1 MSSHSPSRNN
11 NRRLALIAL
20 VLLVAVLIPI
30 LIRSSTDTETVVLY
44 CAHDSI
50 FADAIIQE
58 FEKRT
63 GVHVQVRYD
72 EEASKSL
79 GLSNLLIAE
88 RDNPRC
94 DVFWNNQT
102 LGTIRLKDEGVLAPC
117 PPDVFARIPGEHK
130 DPDHCW
136 AGFAGR
142 LRVYI
147 VNTQL
152 LSATDE
158 AIAERL
164 NSDSLSRVAIAMP
177 LYGTT
182 LTHYSLLANQMGLD
196 QLKEWHASLH
206 QRGIR
211 EARGNGSVKDLVADG
226 ACDLG
231 FTDTDDVF
239 VALDAKKPVDM
250 RPIRLPSGQ
259 SICIPNSVALIRNGP
274 HPDAAMKLIQYLISE
289 EVELELANS
298 ASRQIPLGAVD
309 SNRIPADVQRLT
321 EWAKDAVSMDGVPEQ
336 QTDVLLWLLSRENA
350 EENP

>member
-1 MSSHSPSRNN
+1 MSSDSPSRDN

-20 VLLVAVLIPI
+20 LLLVAILVPI
-30 LIRSSTDTETVVLY
+30 LIRSSTDSETVVLY

-63 GVHVQVRYD
+63 GIRVQVRYD

-79 GLSNLLIAE
+79 GLTNLLIAE
-88 RDNPRC
+88 RDHPRC

-102 LGTIRLKDEGVLAPC
+102 LGTMRLKDEGVLAPC
-117 PPDVFARIPGEHK
+117 PPSFFARIPGEYK

-142 LRVYI
+142 LRVYV
-147 VNTQL
+147 VNTQTL
-152 LSATDE
+152 AATDE

-164 NSDSLSRVAIAMP
+164 NGDSLARVAIAMP

-182 LTHYSLLANQMGLD
+182 LTHYSLLASQMGLEK
-196 QLKEWHASLH
+196 LKEWHASIH
-206 QRGIR
+206 HRGIR

-239 VALDAKKPVDM
+239 VALDAKKPVEM

-259 SICIPNSVALIRNGP
+259 TICIPNSVALIRNGP
-274 HPDAAMKLIQYLISE
+274 HPDAAMTLIQYLISE
-289 EVELELANS
+289 EVELALANS
-298 ASRQIPLGAVD
+298 TSRQIPLGAVD
-309 SNRIPADVQRLT
+309 ANRIPADVQRLS
-321 EWAKDAVSMDGVPEQ
+321 EWAKDSVSMDGVPEQ
-336 QTDVLLWLLSRENA
+336 QIEVLNWLLSRENA
-350 EENP
+350 KKQG

>member
-1 MSSHSPSRNN
+1 MSSDSPSRDNTQ
-11 NRRLALIAL
+11 RLTLIVLVVLIAIL
-20 VLLVAVLIPI
+20 VPI
-30 LIRSSTDTETVVLY
+30 LIRRNADAESVVLY
-44 CAHDSI
+44 CSHDSI

-63 GVHVQVRYD
+63 GIRVQVRYD

-79 GLSNLLIAE
+79 GLTNLLIAE

-102 LGTIRLKDEGVLAPC
+102 LGTMRLKDEGVLAPC
-117 PPDVFARIPGEHK
+117 APDVFARIPPEHK
-130 DPDHCW
+130 DSDHCW

-147 VNTQL
+147 VNTQAL
-152 LSATDE
+152 AATDE

-182 LTHYSLLANQMGLD
+182 LTHYSLLANEMGLD

-239 VALDAKKPVDM
+239 VALDAEKPVDM

-259 SICIPNSVALIRNGP
+259 TICIPNCVALIRNGP
-274 HPDAAMKLIQYLISE
+274 HPDAAIKLIQYLISE
-289 EVELELANS
+289 EVELQLANS
-298 ASRQIPLGAVD
+298 ASRQIPLGSVD
-309 SNRIPADVQRLT
+309 ASRIPADVQRLA
-321 EWAKDAVSMDGVPEQ
+321 EWANDSVSMDGVPEQ
-336 QTDVLLWLLSRENA
+336 QTEVLNWLLSRENA
-350 EENP
+350 EK

>member
-1 MSSHSPSRNN
+1 MSSVFLSRDNS
-11 NRRLALIAL
+11 RRLVLIAI
-20 VLLVAVLIPI
+20 VLLIAILIPF
-30 LIRSSTDTETVVLY
+30 LMRQGRDAETVVLY

-63 GVHVQVRYD
+63 GIRVQVRFD

-79 GLSNLLIAE
+79 GLTNLLIAE

-102 LGTIRLKDEGVLAPC
+102 LGTMRLQDEGVLAPC
-117 PPDVFARIPGEHK
+117 PADVFARIPDEYK
-130 DPDHCW
+130 DPDHFW

-142 LRVYI
+142 LRVYV
-147 VNTQL
+147 VNTQAL
-152 LSATDE
+152 AATDE
-158 AIAERL
+158 AIAGRL
-164 NSDSLSRVAIAMP
+164 NSDSLNRVAIAMP

-182 LTHYSLLANQMGLD
+182 LTHYSVLASQMGLEK
-196 QLKEWHASLH
+196 LKEWHASLH

-226 ACDLG
+226 ACDVG

-239 VALDAKKPVDM
+239 VALDAQKPVDM

-259 SICIPNSVALIRNGP
+259 TICIPNSVALIRNGP
-274 HPDAAMKLIQYLISE
+274 NPDAAMKLIQYLISE
-289 EVELELANS
+289 EVELALANS
-298 ASRQIPLGAVD
+298 ASRQIPLGKVD
-309 SNRIPADVQRLT
+309 ASRIPADVQRLA
-321 EWAKDAVSMDGVPEQ
+321 EWAKESASMEGVPEQ
-336 QTDVLLWLLSRENA
+336 QTDVLNWLLSRESA
-350 EENP
+350 EKDG